1 MIAQA
6 IDADGDGT
14 VDINEFKHYFQRDSA
29 SQQDEPDDV
38 QVKFIE
44 DDPSPPGIQL
54 QVSQQLGA
62 FSGLA
67 SCLDGGE
74 YPHSPETHPFVR
86 SNTVFADQTES
97 KSRTAMMKKMSNTS
111 FYSVSRGVFRASVR
125 ARACSHFL
133 SIVIAR
139 APPPPS
145 AANGAG
151 RSRRGVRFD
160 KACRGS
166 RARAAAQRVRP
177 ER

>member
-86 SNTVFADQTES
+86 SNTEATAG
-97 KSRTAMMKKMSNTS
+97 SR
-111 FYSVSRGVFRASVR
+111 RDLGPHVR
-125 ARACSHFL
+125 ANSALACAS
-133 SIVIAR
+133 
-139 APPPPS
+139 
-145 AANGAG
+145 
-151 RSRRGVRFD
+151 
-160 KACRGS
+160 
-166 RARAAAQRVRP
+166 
-177 ER
+177 